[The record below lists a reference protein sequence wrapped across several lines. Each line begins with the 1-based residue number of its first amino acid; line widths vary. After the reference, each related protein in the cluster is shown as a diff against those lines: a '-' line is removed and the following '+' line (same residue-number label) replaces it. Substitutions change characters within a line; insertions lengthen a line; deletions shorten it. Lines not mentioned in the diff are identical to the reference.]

1 MPSRLVIRLSG
12 SLKGCRGAIGIHYA
26 CCRSV
31 LTVGQGLRFRRY
43 GQMDGVIG
51 VFCGLLRWKA
61 IKKSFSVIFWIMAS
75 IIRGRRLQTNY
86 KSCPVGFIYRIFI
99 LHAACHQYAQ
109 SPQNRRTVY
118 SPNLPFLWRNNPQQF
133 SALRFCIF
141 GKFWRSR
148 HIFHLLG
155 H

>member
-1 MPSRLVIRLSG
+1 MPSRVVTGSSG

-51 VFCGLLRWKA
+51 VFCRLLRWKA

-109 SPQNRRTVY
+109 SLQNHRKAYR
-118 SPNLPFLWRNNPQQF
+118 SDLPFPWKNNLQL
-133 SALRFCIF
+133 SSDLGFCTF
-141 GKFWRSR
+141 DKFWQIPGIS
-148 HIFHLLG
+148 HLLG
-155 H
+155 R